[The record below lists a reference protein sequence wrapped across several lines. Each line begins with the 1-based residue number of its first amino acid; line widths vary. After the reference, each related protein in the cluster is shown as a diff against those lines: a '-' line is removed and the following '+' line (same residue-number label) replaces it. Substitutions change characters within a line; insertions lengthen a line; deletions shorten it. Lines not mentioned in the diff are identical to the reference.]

1 MFEHRLGALLGL
13 TLGQVRK
20 LSLRELDRW
29 QRYWSEECW
38 GPHRDNLHA
47 ALIVTELLK
56 QHYLAAG
63 LKPPLMEDYMF
74 KHPEDVAADKAKL
87 LAAQAEIIDHQ
98 ERRKAR
104 RLARGK
110 KA

>member
-1 MFEHRLGALLGL
+1 MLGL
-13 TLGQVRK
+13 TLGQVRN
-20 LSLRELDRW
+20 LSVSEQDRW
-29 QRYWSEECW
+29 QRYWVEESW

-56 QHYLAAG
+56 PHLGEGA
-63 LKPPLMEDYMF
+63 KPLLLEDFMF
-74 KHPEDVAADKAKL
+74 KHPEDVEADRAKL
-87 LAAQAEIIDHQ
+87 LAAQAEVIIHK
-98 ERRKAR
+98 EKRKAR